1 MHHTPSTAGPRILP
15 FPAPLAGAG
24 PSLPFAA
31 SLTRPILVEAQPR
44 PRRILTPAEAL
55 AHDARNTL
63 TTVRLIANLLSGP
76 GVLQA
81 KDAHLPADLLAAEDA
96 LGGLIRKLEVL
107 AGATRPAAEP
117 KQDQPARSAG
127 DAVLACLPV
136 LELAGKPKTVVY
148 ASAESDLPP
157 MRLGQEELN
166 RVLTN
171 LVKNASEAM
180 PDGGTVR
187 VTVRKALSLTSPAV
201 LIHVSDDGP
210 GIPAFALGQIF
221 EPGWSTKTGTAAEA
235 CGLGLAIVRELV
247 EAAGGKV
254 RVASRKRRG
263 TTFELRVPC
272 IAKRQ

>member
-1 MHHTPSTAGPRILP
+1 MQNTPSAVGPRILI
-15 FPAPLAGAG
+15 FPRPTVGG
-24 PSLPFAA
+24 PEPTPFATSLRRPVLLDAPAQTRTGLSA
-31 SLTRPILVEAQPR
+31 SA
-44 PRRILTPAEAL
+44 AL
-55 AHDARNTL
+55 AHDARNAL
-63 TTVRLIANLLSGP
+63 TSVRLIAGLLSGP
-76 GVLQA
+76 GVLQG
-81 KDAHLPADLLAAEDA
+81 KDAHLASDLSAAEHTLNA
-96 LGGLIRKLEVL
+96 LVRAMETLAEGAQPARKNKKE
-107 AGATRPAAEP
+107 E
-117 KQDQPARSAG
+117 PARSAG
-127 DAVLACLPV
+127 DAVLACLPM

-157 MRLGQEELN
+157 MRLAQEELS

-221 EPGWSTKTGTAAEA
+221 EPGFSTKTGRAEA

-254 RVASRKRRG
+254 RVASRRRRG

-272 IAKRQ
+272 LGKRQ